1 VTLRKTD
8 KGDGWELVRKTVIAN
23 GTLRSPLWRWMHQNH
38 DRLSALFEQAPPAWE
53 VLVET
58 FAGMGLT
65 DRAGKNPTAE
75 TARKTWYRVRRN
87 IAAARARRAGPAPEP
102 PVPDAAFISTTSAR
116 SAAPS
121 NPVSPPAGDPDPR
134 PRKFGLAQL
143 RGHPSSTPPP
153 PSPACEPERIHRSPE
168 EVERI
173 VADMMSGAPKN
184 PFRRDKGD

>member
-1 VTLRKTD
+1 
-8 KGDGWELVRKTVIAN
+8 
-23 GTLRSPLWRWMHQNH
+23 MHRNH
-38 DRLSALFEQAPPAWE
+38 DRLSALFELAPPAWE

-58 FAGMGLT
+58 FGGMGLT

-87 IAAARARRAGPAPEP
+87 IAAARAQRAKPAPDGL
-102 PVPDAAFISTTSAR
+102 VPAVAFMSTTPAR

-121 NPVSPPAGDPDPR
+121 APVSSPVGEADPR

-143 RGHPSSTPPP
+143 RGHPPSTPPP
-153 PSPACEPERIHRSPE
+153 TPPVPEPERIQRSPE
-168 EVERI
+168 EVARI
-173 VADMMSGAPKN
+173 VADMMSGAPNN

>member
-1 VTLRKTD
+1 VALRKTD
-8 KGDGWELVRKTVIAN
+8 KADGWEQVRKTVITN
-23 GTLRSPLWRWMHQNH
+23 GTLRSPLWRWMHRNH

-58 FAGMGLT
+58 FGGMGLT

-87 IAAARARRAGPAPEP
+87 VAAARARRAKPAPGAS
-102 PVPDAAFISTTSAR
+102 VPTVAFISTTSAR
-116 SAAPS
+116 SATPSAP
-121 NPVSPPAGDPDPR
+121 VIPPAGDPDPR
-134 PRKFGLAQL
+134 PRKFGLAHP
-143 RGHPSSTPPP
+143 RGQPPATPPP
-153 PSPACEPERIHRSPE
+153 RSPVSEPARIQRSPE

-173 VADMMSGAPKN
+173 VADMMSGAPNN

>member
-1 VTLRKTD
+1 MALRKTD
-8 KGDGWELVRKTVIAN
+8 KADGWEQVRRTVIAN
-23 GTLRSPLWRWMHQNH
+23 GTLRSPLWRWMHRNH
-38 DRLSALFEQAPPAWE
+38 DRLSALFAEAPPAWE

-58 FAGMGLT
+58 FGGMGLT
-65 DRAGKNPTAE
+65 DRAGRNPTAE

-87 IAAARARRAGPAPEP
+87 IAAARARRTKP
-102 PVPDAAFISTTSAR
+102 PHAASVPGAASMSTTWAR

-121 NPVSPPAGDPDPR
+121 VPVSPPAGEPDPR

-143 RGHPSSTPPP
+143 RGHPASAPP
-153 PSPACEPERIHRSPE
+153 PSPPVPEPERIQRSPE

-184 PFRRDKGD
+184 PFRRNTGD